1 MTLLMNKKHKT
12 GAEIVFGSS
21 KFESYGIKLSSK
33 KQHEKKNKQFVRKN
47 LKSYRSLI
55 PFK

>member
-21 KFESYGIKLSSK
+21 KFESYSIKLSSK
-33 KQHEKKNKQFVRKN
+33 KQHEKKKKKKLEKKHKKV
-47 LKSYRSLI
+47 
-55 PFK
+55 

>member
-21 KFESYGIKLSSK
+21 KFESYSIKLSSK
-33 KQHEKKNKQFVRKN
+33 KQHEKKKQAIHEKK
-47 LKSYRSLI
+47 LKIVSK
-55 PFK
+55 FDTF

>member
-1 MTLLMNKKHKT
+1 MNKKHKT

-21 KFESYGIKLSSK
+21 KFESYSIKLSSK

-47 LKSYRSLI
+47 LKLYRSLI